1 MNQLKTMLQL
11 QDEINRKINHNW
23 IELDRPWFRAVWLEA
38 AEAVNDHCDW
48 KWWKHGSDNREQI
61 VLEVV
66 DIAHF
71 LWAQLI
77 QDCGE
82 IPQDEAVI
90 GFARQMQG
98 VLDSEQPMG
107 IIEAFE
113 ALAHATLG
121 SRSAELE
128 AFARVMLA
136 VGMSFDELYRS
147 YVGKNILNRFRQDHG
162 YKTGEYQKQ
171 WQGREDNEHLTE
183 LLLELD
189 ASRDSFSHDL
199 YQGLASRY
207 PK

>member
-1 MNQLKTMLQL
+1 MNQLKEMLRL
-11 QDEINRKINHNW
+11 QNEINCKINHDW
-23 IELDRPWFRAVWLEA
+23 IDLSRPWFRAIWLEA

-48 KWWKHGSDNREQI
+48 KWWKHGADNREQI

-77 QDCGE
+77 QDCGA
-82 IPQDEAVI
+82 IPDDSRVQA
-90 GFARQMQG
+90 FASQMQS
-98 VLDSEQPMG
+98 VLSSEEPMG
-107 IIEAFE
+107 VIEAFE
-113 ALAHATLG
+113 ALAQATLT
-121 SRSAELE
+121 SKRAELE

-136 VGMSFDELYRS
+136 VDMSFEELFRS

-162 YKTGEYQKQ
+162 YKSGDYHKV

-183 LLLELD
+183 LLLEL
-189 ASRDSFSHDL
+189 SITSDSFSTDL
-199 YQGLASRY
+199 YQGLEARY